1 MKRYFKNNQNQN
13 PLWDSRI
20 TSAERGLEINE
31 CQEVFSKTSF
41 FLWKRMSPSVTHLL
55 SGLIARHSTLR
66 RKALGRWSRQYL
78 ALWLHWQTPRQ
89 QKNELQR
96 QLFKIANINYDA
108 CHVVPLNM
116 PRGQVHQQLWR
127 RSGRSD
133 SLEVFSSQ
141 FRAWYWQSVSHL
153 QYPASLSQVF
163 WWFSFPKQW
172 DEKAA

>member
-1 MKRYFKNNQNQN
+1 MRQQNHLCRVWSGNHWMPWGVQQNLIFPVEEDVPLSDPSPFWLDSQTLNFK
-13 PLWDSRI
+13 
-20 TSAERGLEINE
+20 
-31 CQEVFSKTSF
+31 
-41 FLWKRMSPSVTHLL
+41 
-55 SGLIARHSTLR
+55 
-66 RKALGRWSRQYL
+66 KALGRWSRQYL

-89 QKNELQR
+89 RKNELQR
-96 QLFKIANINYDA
+96 QLFKIANVNYDA

-116 PRGQVHQQLWR
+116 SRGQVHQQLWR

-133 SLEVFSSQ
+133 SLEGFSSQ
-141 FRAWYWQSVSHL
+141 FRAWYWQSASHL